1 MKKICLF
8 TLICV
13 SSFVCSAQT
22 HGNKLL
28 TIDEMFQLADEKN
41 STLKLSDLSLQSS
54 DMDVKIA
61 KNERLPKV
69 NVALS
74 AGYLSDIRITD
85 RNFSNGLTVKMKDFG
100 DYAHISNNLVVQAS
114 QILYAGGAI
123 KNSIANAKLAQ
134 SATGYEKRQS
144 RSNIHFMLLSHYLE
158 IFNFRNQEEVYL
170 KNIEQT
176 EKLVSDIKSKQKEG
190 LALRNDIT
198 RYELQ
203 LQSLNLALTQV
214 RNNMSVANNRL
225 CTLLKLPRETVIE
238 VDKEMLSFLP
248 AATNEQEWQATAND
262 SSPELKIAQIHSTQA
277 DNAEKIINAERLPK
291 IFAFAAD
298 QFDGPITIDMDVKDN
313 NMNIWMVG
321 LGVKYNLS
329 SLYTTNKSVKKQQI
343 ATKAAQEAENIAK
356 ENLQIEVNA
365 AFTHFLESF
374 TILQTAEKSVE
385 LATVNYNV
393 INNRFLNDLAL
404 LTDMLD
410 ASNSKLEAE
419 LKMADAKINIL
430 FNYFNLK
437 RVAGVL

>member
-1 MKKICLF
+1 MKKIGLF

-134 SATGYEKRQS
+134 SATEYEKRQS

-176 EKLVSDIKSKQKEG
+176 EKLVSDIKSPFI
-190 LALRNDIT
+190 DFSI
-198 RYELQ
+198 
-203 LQSLNLALTQV
+203 
-214 RNNMSVANNRL
+214 
-225 CTLLKLPRETVIE
+225 
-238 VDKEMLSFLP
+238 F
-248 AATNEQEWQATAND
+248 
-262 SSPELKIAQIHSTQA
+262 
-277 DNAEKIINAERLPK
+277 IN
-291 IFAFAAD
+291 F
-298 QFDGPITIDMDVKDN
+298 
-313 NMNIWMVG
+313 
-321 LGVKYNLS
+321 
-329 SLYTTNKSVKKQQI
+329 
-343 ATKAAQEAENIAK
+343 
-356 ENLQIEVNA
+356 
-365 AFTHFLESF
+365 
-374 TILQTAEKSVE
+374 
-385 LATVNYNV
+385 
-393 INNRFLNDLAL
+393 
-404 LTDMLD
+404 
-410 ASNSKLEAE
+410 
-419 LKMADAKINIL
+419 
-430 FNYFNLK
+430 
-437 RVAGVL
+437 